1 MRKEKEEG
9 EDEEQ
14 KTAATRP
21 EIEESSEL
29 EEQKE

>member
-1 MRKEKEEG
+1 MRKEKEEA

-14 KTAATRP
+14 KTAAGP